1 MRNLLNIG
9 IKQET
14 IDKMIKKNGEIIISN
29 LDHNYKNVYKMIN
42 IMSVF
47 KIEDINNLL
56 INYTPIFTVD
66 YENAINALS
75 KTNKQTIE
83 EINEDPAI
91 LFEIL
96 NIA

>member
-14 IDKMIKKNGEIIISN
+14 IDKMIEKNGEIIISN

-42 IMSVF
+42 IMSIF